1 MKNQSGVTLVTVI
14 IMVIII
20 SVIAATSIITSKTI
34 FNESKESV
42 LEKNRVLVETAV
54 SKYAAK
60 AATGGVLAPA
70 NEKFPGVQNPS
81 FEYVGIDEDTGMEIR
96 ENRNVGND
104 WYLLLEDSLEDM
116 GITYAD
122 ENYLVNYK
130 KNIVVPLSESNDI
143 FALVEYYKTN
153 Y

>member
-1 MKNQSGVTLVTVI
+1 MRKQNGVTLVTVI

-20 SVIAATSIITSKTI
+20 SIIATTSIIASKSI
-34 FNESKESV
+34 FDESKESV

-60 AATGGVLAPA
+60 AGTAGVLAPA

-81 FEYVGIDEDTGMEIR
+81 FEYTSIDEETGLEIK
-96 ENRNVGND
+96 ENKNVGAD
-104 WYLLLEDSLEDM
+104 WYLLLESSLEEM
-116 GITYAD
+116 GITYAE

-130 KNIVVPLSESNDI
+130 KNIVIPLSESNDI
-143 FALVEYYKTN
+143 FALIEYYE
-153 Y
+153 